1 MSSVIGFT
9 TKLNNHPCLPL
20 DINFSYAW
28 LEGTVEARLVYLKQ
42 AHDWN
47 ILDTWPAGRIFGGK
61 GEYRWQRNA
70 GKTNTLHAVLILDEG
85 KLPEAFEGVL
95 EITKEK
101 DSHLILWGEWIDPE
115 KDPKGNPGGS
125 PIFYARD
132 IPKAQTYPIQ
142 PEKAREQGKA
152 PCLIVQRYRHESKG
166 EFLRCVCL
174 DMRGKKEEDKE

>member
-9 TKLNNHPCLPL
+9 TKLNNHPALPP
-20 DINFSYAW
+20 DVFKYAW
-28 LEGTVEARLVYLKQ
+28 LEGIVEAKLVYLEQ
-42 AHDWN
+42 APDWN
-47 ILDTWPAGRIFGGK
+47 MLDTWPAGRIFGDK

-70 GKTNTLHAVLILDEG
+70 GKTNMLHAVLMLDEG
-85 KLPEAFEGVL
+85 KLPETFEGVL

-101 DSHLILWGEWIDPE
+101 DSPLILWGEWVDSE

-142 PEKAREQGKA
+142 PEKAKEKGKS
-152 PCLIVQRYRHESKG
+152 PCLIVRRYHHESKG

-174 DMRGKKEEDKE
+174 DMRGKKEEVQE